1 LNRQPNHLSCATEW
15 FLLAVKPPTQTYL
28 RPPPGYRFR
37 RPWYRRPGF
46 YIPVAILAVLTL
58 FVSVF
63 VSRILVDLKAQADT
77 FDLNQLEQMESA
89 SVILDRNGKIFG
101 QIYVE
106 NRETVPYEKLPPDL
120 INAVI
125 AVEDAKFY
133 EHHGYDL
140 LGIIRAALKNLIAG
154 QVRQGASTIT
164 QQLARN
170 SFSLKERTYRR
181 KLLEVFLAR
190 RIEDHFSK
198 QKIMEL
204 YLNRIYFGGGLYGA
218 EAAARGYFSKPA
230 REMTLAECA
239 TLAGLIKSP
248 NRLSPWNDR
257 DNAREV
263 RDYALDRMRDLG
275 FISREQ
281 CATARAQKIVVGSR
295 QNAQGQTYA
304 VDYIRQQVIAA
315 VGWDRATNEGYRIHT
330 TIDVNLQ
337 RVAEESLKTHLEQVE
352 HHPDYNHQTYAEY
365 AASFRKAK
373 ANGTMSEQP
382 APEYLQGAVI
392 GLDNAS
398 GDILVLV
405 GGRDFEHNQYNRAL
419 QARRP
424 AGTAMLPFVYAA
436 AFEKGMYPGS
446 VVEDSP
452 LDNRA
457 VMIGGTTG
465 ILGEWGPES
474 ADNLYEGRIT
484 ARQALVESK
493 DGATVRIGMDAGVEA
508 MLKLCSSAGIHSP
521 LRPYPATFLGSSEV
535 TLAELA
541 LGYTIFPNGGWRS
554 TAPHILER
562 IEEKD
567 GTLVWDGKRQSIR
580 KIVIKPETAYEVHSC
595 LVDALKSGTGKAA
608 YTEFG
613 LKKFPAAGKTGT
625 AYDFTDALFA
635 GYDSNFT
642 CAVWTGF
649 DKPQKIYRG
658 AFGRELALPIWV
670 DIMNAAAQSY
680 PPRQIKQ
687 PSNLKQIEICSR
699 SGLLATDKCYDAV
712 KTANGDTVQRRT
724 TYMEIATRSQAPT
737 EPCNIHGEPRARL
750 AREFGSSELPRA
762 ELAVNLSDVTP
773 VVIRSPTVIADKD
786 PYDSIKPT
794 LKPEPLPQPAT
805 ERAENQNT
813 ASATSVNEMKA
824 TTNTTIV
831 NPPSSQTT
839 QGAPEVRKAI
849 PVEAIPKAIPVQPQ
863 DSKPAEIRRA
873 IPVKPLDQEDED
885 SLLKSA
891 TRALTIDQMREG
903 GERAA
908 EGGNKQSLPQ
918 STRTGEPSNL
928 NE

>member
-1 LNRQPNHLSCATEW
+1 MLAL
-15 FLLAVKPPTQTYL
+15 FLT
-28 RPPPGYRFR
+28 
-37 RPWYRRPGF
+37 
-46 YIPVAILAVLTL
+46 
-58 FVSVF
+58 VF
-63 VSRILVDLKAQADT
+63 VSSILFDLKSQANAL
-77 FDLNQLEQMESA
+77 DLNQLEQMESA

-120 INAVI
+120 VNAVV

-133 EHHGYDL
+133 EHHGYDS
-140 LGIIRAALKNLIAG
+140 LGIIRAALKNLTAG
-154 QVRQGASTIT
+154 HVRQGGSTIT

-181 KLLEVFLAR
+181 KLLEIFLAK
-190 RIEDHFSK
+190 RIEDNFSK

-204 YLNRIYFGGGLYGA
+204 YLNRIYFGGGMYGA
-218 EAAARGYFSKPA
+218 EAAARGYFGKSA
-230 REMTLAECA
+230 RDMSLAECA

-257 DNAREV
+257 GNSRET

-281 CATARAQKIVVGSR
+281 CAAARAQQIVVGSR

-315 VGWDRATNEGYRIHT
+315 VGWDRAINEGYRIHT
-330 TIDVNLQ
+330 TIDVNVQ
-337 RVAEESLKTHLEQVE
+337 RRAEDSLKTHLQEVE
-352 HHPDYNHQTYAEY
+352 HHPDYNHQTYADY
-365 AASFRKAK
+365 AAGFRKAK
-373 ANGTMSEQP
+373 ANGTMSEQL

-392 GLDNAS
+392 GLDNAT
-398 GDILVLV
+398 GDILALV
-405 GGRDFEHNQYNRAL
+405 GGRDFEHNQYDRAL

-424 AGTAMLPFVYAA
+424 VGTAMLPFVYAA
-436 AFEKGMYPGS
+436 AFERGMYPGS

-465 ILGEWGPES
+465 ILGEWGPEN
-474 ADNLYEGRIT
+474 ADNRYEGPMT
-484 ARQALVESK
+484 ARQALVKSK
-493 DGATVRIGMDAGVEA
+493 NGAAVRVGMDAGIDAV
-508 MLKLCSSAGIHSP
+508 LQLSSSAGIRSP

-535 TLAELA
+535 TLAELG

-554 TAPHILER
+554 STPHILER

-567 GTLVWDGKRQSIR
+567 GTLVWDGKQQSIR

-595 LVDALKSGTGKAA
+595 LVDALQSGTGKAA
-608 YTEFG
+608 YTQFG

-642 CAVWTGF
+642 CAVWVGF

-670 DIMNAAAQSY
+670 DIMNAAAESY
-680 PPRQIKQ
+680 PPREVKQ
-687 PSNLKQIEICSR
+687 PSSLQQIEICSR

-712 KTANGDTVQRRT
+712 KTPTGDTVQKRT
-724 TYMEIATRSQAPT
+724 TYMEIATAAQVPT

-750 AREFGSSELPRA
+750 AREFGSSDLPRA
-762 ELAVNLSDVTP
+762 ELAVNLTEVTP
-773 VVIRSPTVIADKD
+773 VAIKSPTLIAEMD
-786 PYDSIKPT
+786 PYNSVKPT
-794 LKPEPLPQPAT
+794 LKPEPLPQQPT
-805 ERAENQNT
+805 ET
-813 ASATSVNEMKA
+813 AQIQKTDSATSGSEVKSTSNV
-824 TTNTTIV
+824 TNA
-831 NPPSSQTT
+831 NPPGSES
-839 QGAPEVRKAI
+839 APEIRKAI
-849 PVEAIPKAIPVQPQ
+849 PVAPIRKAIPVQPQ
-863 DSKPAEIRRA
+863 EDQPAEIRRA
-873 IPVKPLDQEDED
+873 IPVKPLDREDEQRT
-885 SLLKSA
+885 LLRSA
-891 TRALTIDQMREG
+891 A
-903 GERAA
+903 
-908 EGGNKQSLPQ
+908 QSPGDIQ
-918 STRTGEPSNL
+918 E
-928 NE
+928 

>member
-1 LNRQPNHLSCATEW
+1 VLAL
-15 FLLAVKPPTQTYL
+15 FLT
-28 RPPPGYRFR
+28 
-37 RPWYRRPGF
+37 
-46 YIPVAILAVLTL
+46 
-58 FVSVF
+58 VF
-63 VSRILVDLKAQADT
+63 VSSILFDLKSQANT
-77 FDLNQLEQMESA
+77 FDLSQLEQMESA

-120 INAVI
+120 VNAVV

-133 EHHGYDL
+133 EHHGYDS
-140 LGIIRAALKNLIAG
+140 LGIIRAALKNLTAG
-154 QVRQGASTIT
+154 HVRQGGSTIT

-181 KLLEVFLAR
+181 KLLEIFLAK
-190 RIEDHFSK
+190 RIEDQFSK

-218 EAAARGYFSKPA
+218 EAAARGYFGKPA

-257 DNAREV
+257 GNSRET
-263 RDYALDRMRDLG
+263 RDFALDRMRDLG

-281 CATARAQKIVVGSR
+281 CAAARAQQIVVGSR

-315 VGWDRATNEGYRIHT
+315 VGWDRAINEGYRIHT
-330 TIDVNLQ
+330 TIDVNVQ
-337 RVAEESLKTHLEQVE
+337 RMAEDSLKTHLQEVD
-352 HHPDYNHQTYAEY
+352 HHPDYNHQTYADY
-365 AASFRKAK
+365 AAGFRKAK
-373 ANGTMSEQP
+373 SNGTMSEQP

-392 GLDNAS
+392 GLDNAT
-398 GDILVLV
+398 GDILALV
-405 GGRDFEHNQYNRAL
+405 GGRDFEHNQYDRAL

-424 AGTAMLPFVYAA
+424 VGTAMLPFVYAA
-436 AFEKGMYPGS
+436 AFERGMYPGS

-465 ILGEWGPES
+465 ILGEWGPENV
-474 ADNLYEGRIT
+474 DNRYEGRMT
-484 ARQALVESK
+484 ARQALVKSK
-493 DGATVRIGMDAGVEA
+493 NGATVRVGMDAGIDAV
-508 MLKLCSSAGIHSP
+508 LQLSSSAGIRSP

-554 TAPHILER
+554 STPHILER

-567 GTLVWDGKRQSIR
+567 GTLVWDGKQQSIR

-595 LVDALKSGTGKAA
+595 LVDALQSGTGKAA
-608 YTEFG
+608 YTQFG

-642 CAVWTGF
+642 CAVWVGF

-670 DIMNAAAQSY
+670 DIMNAAAESY
-680 PPRQIKQ
+680 PPREVKQ
-687 PSNLKQIEICSR
+687 PSSLQQIEICSR
-699 SGLLATDKCYDAV
+699 SGLLATDKCYDVV
-712 KTANGDTVQRRT
+712 KTSNGDTVQKRT
-724 TYMEIATRSQAPT
+724 TYMEIATPAQAPT
-737 EPCNIHGEPRARL
+737 ELCNIHGEPRARL
-750 AREFGSSELPRA
+750 AREFGSSDLPRA
-762 ELAVNLSDVTP
+762 ELAVNLTEVTP
-773 VVIRSPTVIADKD
+773 VAIKSPTLIAEMD
-786 PYDSIKPT
+786 PYNSVKPT
-794 LKPEPLPQPAT
+794 LKQEPLPQQPT
-805 ERAENQNT
+805 ET
-813 ASATSVNEMKA
+813 AQSQKTDSATSGSEVKSTSNV
-824 TTNTTIV
+824 TNA
-831 NPPSSQTT
+831 NPPGSESV
-839 QGAPEVRKAI
+839 PEIRKAI
-849 PVEAIPKAIPVQPQ
+849 PVAPIQKAIPVQPQ
-863 DSKPAEIRRA
+863 EGQPAEIRRA
-873 IPVKPLDQEDED
+873 IPVKPLDREDEQRT
-885 SLLKSA
+885 LLRSA
-891 TRALTIDQMREG
+891 A
-903 GERAA
+903 
-908 EGGNKQSLPQ
+908 QSPGDIQ
-918 STRTGEPSNL
+918 E
-928 NE
+928 